1 MGPVADPHQLM
12 KILVSDKLAPE
23 GLAILEAQKEFQVD
37 VRNGMSPDELKK
49 VIGEYDAIIIRS
61 ATTLTGDIIDAG
73 AKLKVIGRAG
83 VGLDNVDL
91 PASTKKGVVAMNT
104 PGGNTTSTA
113 EHTLSMMLALSRN
126 IPQACAAM
134 RAGRWDR
141 SQFSGVELHGKTL
154 GIIGLGRIGSTV
166 SRYAKAFGMQVLAY
180 DPYLSMEAIQQQ
192 GVAAGPL
199 ERLYENSDYISV
211 HIPKTAETENLIGA
225 TEIAKMKPGVRLIN
239 CARGGIIDE
248 AALDEALASGR
259 IAGAALDVFAEE
271 PLAADSPLRGRE
283 NCVLTPHLGA
293 STSEAQVNVAI
304 EIAECVRDAL
314 MGRGIVN
321 AVNFPSVDG
330 ETYRQLE
337 PYIHLGFCMGKFAG
351 QLINGRISE
360 VKITYNGILTR
371 YKTAPVT
378 LSLVNGLLTPILE
391 DRVNYVNALDVARE
405 RAIAVQEITST
416 RDEEFTNCVKVEIET
431 DKIPFLMMGT
441 LSGNNLPRIVRIN
454 QTYME
459 AIPEG
464 NILFI
469 HNNDKPG
476 MVGAIGATLGE
487 GQVNIAGITL
497 GRRTD
502 TGTAISV
509 INVDS
514 EVPEAVVERL
524 KQIPDI
530 LYVRAMKV

>member
-1 MGPVADPHQLM
+1 M
-12 KILVSDKLAPE
+12 KILVSDKLAQE
-23 GLAILEAQKEFQVD
+23 GLAILEAQPEFQVD
-37 VRNGMSPDELKK
+37 VRNGMSAEELKA
-49 VIGEYDAIIIRS
+49 VIGDYDAIIIRS
-61 ATTLTGDIIDAG
+61 ATRLTDEIIGAAG
-73 AKLKVIGRAG
+73 KLKVIGRAG

-91 PASTKKGVVAMNT
+91 PAATRKGVVAMNT
-104 PGGNTTSTA
+104 PAGNTTSTA
-113 EHTLSMMLALSRN
+113 EHTMSMILALSRN

-166 SRYAKAFGMQVLAY
+166 ARFAKAFGMHVLAF
-180 DPYLSMEAIQQQ
+180 DPYLSMEAVQQQ
-192 GVAAGPL
+192 GVSAGTL
-199 ERLYENSDYISV
+199 EELYEKSDYISV

-225 TEIAKMKPGVRLIN
+225 KEIAGMKPAVRLIN
-239 CARGGIIDE
+239 CARGGIVDE
-248 AALDEALASGR
+248 AALDEALAAGR

-271 PLAADSPLRGRE
+271 PLAEDSPLRGRA
-283 NCVLTPHLGA
+283 NCILTPHLGA

-314 MGRGIVN
+314 LGRGIVN

-330 ETYRQLE
+330 ETYQVLE

-360 VKITYNGILTR
+360 VKITYSGILTR
-371 YKTAPVT
+371 YNSASVT
-378 LSLVNGLLTPILE
+378 LSLINGLLTPVLGE
-391 DRVNYVNALDVARE
+391 RVNYVNALDVARE
-405 RAIAVQEITST
+405 RAIAVQEINST
-416 RDEEFTNCVKVEIET
+416 RAEEFTNCVKVEIET

-454 QTYME
+454 QIYME

-464 NILFI
+464 HILFI

-487 GQVNIAGITL
+487 GRINIAGITL
-497 GRRTD
+497 GRQED

-514 EVPEAVVERL
+514 EIPESVIERL

-530 LYVRAMKV
+530 LYVKAMQV